1 MTKAAHDLLV
11 FRLSQMLIKLNQGE
25 WLDAKS
31 LAEEFNISVR
41 TAQRDLGVRFS
52 YLPLEKHG
60 ARYRLDPAC
69 LGKISLRDVERFAC
83 LAGVRGLFPSLS
95 NDFLRDIFDSRIQS
109 ALLIKGHQ
117 YESLDGREANFRA
130 LEQAIVARQCITFLY
145 RKDEGDKSYSDA
157 EPYKMVNH
165 KGIWYLAA
173 RDNGKLKAFSF
184 SRIEQ
189 LRVLD
194 NRFTFDP
201 EIERSLIEEDGI
213 WLNQDKIEMVLTVT
227 KEVAMYFKR
236 RKLIAN
242 QVIEKELAD
251 GGLIISAKVGHVNQV
266 LPSVRYWI
274 PHLRIISPEGIQEEL
289 EASLAAYL
297 NP

>member
-1 MTKAAHDLLV
+1 MTQAAHDSLV

-41 TAQRDLGVRFS
+41 TAQRDLGERFS

-60 ARYRLDPAC
+60 TRYRLDSAC
-69 LGKISLRDVERFAC
+69 LGKINLRDVERFAC

-109 ALLIKGHQ
+109 ALLIKGQQ

-130 LEQAIVARQCITFLY
+130 LEQAIVARQCIAFLY
-145 RKDEGDKSYSDA
+145 RKEEGDKSYNDA

-184 SRIEQ
+184 TRVEQ

-201 EIERSLIEEDGI
+201 AIEKSLIEEDGI

-266 LPSVRYWI
+266 LR
-274 PHLRIISPEGIQEEL
+274 R
-289 EASLAAYL
+289 
-297 NP
+297 